1 MQSIKSAGAVTL
13 AVLVLLACSESV
25 APPGK
30 PPATTTSTAVPLSD
44 LHPCKATA
52 TDLTTDDCQAAQ
64 YWMDQAKK
72 GTADVSAP
80 SWMLQGQTRT
90 VTLAVGTQAP
100 AQDAAAAV
108 SSSPPADAAAAPT
121 PTAEASVPAV
131 EDPAKPKPDH
141 KPSVGDATKEIRH
154 EHLVVKEEAPQT
166 PREVAIEASDKK
178 NSQIAEYHPLV
189 GKQLSANI
197 ESQDFDVHPLS
208 PTVQQLTDSSVTT
221 WEWEI
226 TAKRFGSDSK
236 FFIKTAVAMID
247 SQGKTVLLSPSTEV
261 HKVNVWIGPSGI
273 LDSLNSFPDWLK
285 IIATILGGV
294 AGVIAAWKGVKAAI
308 KAKGDNKAADQKDES
323 K

>member
-1 MQSIKSAGAVTL
+1 MRSINSGVAVTL
-13 AVLVLLACSESV
+13 AVLLLLSCSKSE
-25 APPGK
+25 APPGR
-30 PPATTTSTAVPLSD
+30 PPGATASTKVPLSD

-100 AQDAAAAV
+100 AQDATAIV
-108 SSSPPADAAAAPT
+108 SSNPPPVAAAAPT
-121 PTAEASVPAV
+121 PVAEASAPAA
-131 EDPAKPKPDH
+131 EDPAKPKSGQ
-141 KPSVGDATKEIRH
+141 KPPVGDATKEVRH
-154 EHLVVKEEAPQT
+154 ERLIVKEEAPQT

-178 NSQIAEYHPLV
+178 NSQVAEYHPLV

-197 ESQDFDVHPLS
+197 ESLDFDIHPLS
-208 PTVQQLTDSSVTT
+208 PAVQQLTDSSVTT

-226 TAKRFGSDSK
+226 TAKHFGSDSK

-247 SQGKTVLLSPSTEV
+247 SQGNTVLLSPSTEV

-273 LDSLNSFPDWLK
+273 LDTLNAFPDWLK
-285 IIATILGGV
+285 IIGTILGGV

-308 KAKGDNKAADQKDES
+308 KGKGESKTTDQADES